1 MQLSV
6 LGSILL
12 YVGTFGLSALASN
25 FKIKNKFLK
34 FFIII
39 LPPVFLATFRYN
51 IGYDYGSY
59 IQGFINSYDC
69 TLESIFSSYDIG
81 DPIAYNFIT
90 KVMTFFDSDRLF
102 LMVLS
107 LLSLIP
113 GLIYILNDWKDV
125 NTKSLMIFIYLFIPF
140 IFSFSACKQ
149 GIALS
154 ILIYSL
160 KYVFN
165 RKLFKFLL
173 CVLLAFLFHS
183 TSIIF
188 IFVYF
193 MLDKKGNFSLLK
205 KIFLIIACVFII
217 INLQLILE
225 GFMGGRYETYAI
237 DNVEGRNR
245 TFWLYSLLASIF
257 LIFRKKLILI
267 DKRNDLLI
275 MMMIIGAITQYLG
288 FSNAFAKRIGEY
300 FLVAQVFLI
309 PQCIYIFKRSSRSLI
324 FVLIVLYVVGI
335 FLIAN
340 PTASSGMGFVP
351 YRFIFGEL

>member
-165 RKLFKFLL
+165 RKLF
-173 CVLLAFLFHS
+173 
-183 TSIIF
+183 
-188 IFVYF
+188 
-193 MLDKKGNFSLLK
+193 
-205 KIFLIIACVFII
+205 
-217 INLQLILE
+217 
-225 GFMGGRYETYAI
+225 
-237 DNVEGRNR
+237 
-245 TFWLYSLLASIF
+245 
-257 LIFRKKLILI
+257 
-267 DKRNDLLI
+267 
-275 MMMIIGAITQYLG
+275 
-288 FSNAFAKRIGEY
+288 
-300 FLVAQVFLI
+300 
-309 PQCIYIFKRSSRSLI
+309 
-324 FVLIVLYVVGI
+324 
-335 FLIAN
+335 
-340 PTASSGMGFVP
+340 
-351 YRFIFGEL
+351 